1 MKGPRKSQFEI
12 DDAELGLKD
21 EMDEFGLKAILK
33 PDDQLQLTEQELK
46 EEVTRVLT
54 ATNPHAP
61 QNIVRFN
68 FKECQYR
75 PIPQVDQTSV
85 HFWLEGHM
93 LPKDSD
99 EGRRQ
104 MAKDGTLP
112 HEGLVEEDIDK
123 DGIQD
128 SSVLDTT
135 DSTQKKLTN
144 QFNFCERST
153 QTYNNPYRVR
163 SQQKVIHNQKERGN
177 MTEPPPRATY
187 SANVTQWSIYD
198 DYVADF
204 EKQQEKSKE
213 KKTGSSG
220 TKSENKGKKKA
231 IHGENPGPRKSQFEI
246 DDAELGLKDEMDEF
260 GLKAILKPD
269 DQLQLTEQELKE
281 EVTRVLT
288 ATNPHAPQNIVRFNF
303 KECQYRPIPQVDQ
316 TSVHFWLEGHMLP
329 KDSDEGRRQ
338 MAKDGTL
345 PHEGLV
351 EEDIDKDGIQDSS
364 VLDTTDSTQK
374 KLTNQFNFCERST
387 QTYNNPYRER
397 GNMTEPPPRATYSA
411 NVTQWSIYDDYVA
424 DFEKQQEKSKEK
436 KTGSSGTKSENKG
449 KKKAIHGENPVDDL
463 SRFAQPIKIVERMIN
478 QNTHD
483 EIAQDFKY
491 YEDPSDEFRDQAGTL
506 LPMWM
511 FTFERAKKL
520 AVTALC
526 WSPKYSDLF
535 AVGHGS
541 YDFLKQLNGLICF
554 YTLKN
559 PEYPEYIFETESG
572 VLSLDLHPSLPHML
586 CVGFYDGAV
595 GVYNINQR
603 KTGPLY
609 LSTAKTGKH
618 TDPVWEV
625 RWQPNDLD
633 ANLNFFSVSA
643 DGRVTSWTLV
653 KVSLICHPFDL
664 NDPVFIFDLGS
675 PVGDVAWAPY
685 SSTVFAA
692 VTADGRVH
700 VYDLSVNKYE
710 PLCNQLVLA
719 KKKTKLTHLAFNPKY
734 SIIIVGDDRGQVT
747 SLKLSPNLRK
757 KPKVSGL

>member
-1 MKGPRKSQFEI
+1 MKLDIKKRRTARSSKYDIEDQ
-12 DDAELGLKD
+12 DTGLKD
-21 EMDEFGLKAILK
+21 ELDEYGLRSVLK

-46 EEVTRVLT
+46 EEITRVLT

-85 HFWLEGHM
+85 HFWHEGFM
-93 LPKDSD
+93 LLKNSD

-104 MAKDGTLP
+104 MARDGLLTTSESMESGEAQE
-112 HEGLVEEDIDK
+112 EGAEEGTEEAVEPEP
-123 DGIQD
+123 
-128 SSVLDTT
+128 
-135 DSTQKKLTN
+135 QKKLTN

-153 QTYNNPYRVR
+153 QTYNNPQRA
-163 SQQKVIHNQKERGN
+163 RGN
-177 MTEPPPRATY
+177 MTEPPPRANF
-187 SANVTQWSIYD
+187 SANVTQWSIFD
-198 DYVADF
+198 DYEADF
-204 EKQQEKSKE
+204 EKQQEKNQD
-213 KKTGSSG
+213 KKAAA
-220 TKSENKGKKKA
+220 GKKADTKTTKKVA
-231 IHGENPGPRKSQFEI
+231 HG
-246 DDAELGLKDEMDEF
+246 DAQ
-260 GLKAILKPD
+260 I
-269 DQLQLTEQELKE
+269 
-281 EVTRVLT
+281 
-288 ATNPHAPQNIVRFNF
+288 
-303 KECQYRPIPQVDQ
+303 
-316 TSVHFWLEGHMLP
+316 
-329 KDSDEGRRQ
+329 
-338 MAKDGTL
+338 
-345 PHEGLV
+345 
-351 EEDIDKDGIQDSS
+351 
-364 VLDTTDSTQK
+364 
-374 KLTNQFNFCERST
+374 
-387 QTYNNPYRER
+387 
-397 GNMTEPPPRATYSA
+397 
-411 NVTQWSIYDDYVA
+411 
-424 DFEKQQEKSKEK
+424 
-436 KTGSSGTKSENKG
+436 
-449 KKKAIHGENPVDDL
+449 DDL

-491 YEDPSDEFRDQAGTL
+491 YEDPSDEFRDQMGTL
-506 LPMWM
+506 LPLWM
-511 FTFERAKKL
+511 FSFEKAKRL

-526 WSPKYSDLF
+526 WSPRYTDLF

-541 YDFLKQLNGLICF
+541 YDFLKQSSGMICF

-603 KTGPLY
+603 KAGPLY

-643 DGRVTSWTLV
+643 DGRVISWTLIKEGV
-653 KVSLICHPFDL
+653 GSMHECPNDMGQFIAMTLKLVTSSADGGENSQLVSLDCGTAFDFHPSQPHLFLVATEEGMVHKCSKAYSSQYLRSWEAHHMAVYRVAWNKFHPDIFL
-664 NDPVFIFDLGS
+664 TCSADWTVKIWDQNKDEPVFMFDLGS

-692 VTADGRVH
+692 VTTDGRVH
-700 VYDLSVNKYE
+700 VYDLSINKYE
-710 PLCNQLVLA
+710 SLCNQLVVP

-734 SIIIVGDDRGQVT
+734 SIIVVGDDHGQIT

-757 KPKVSGL
+757 KPKEKKGLDQPKGPEIEIRKLEKILSLVG

>member
-1 MKGPRKSQFEI
+1 MKLDVRKKGPRRSQFEI

-33 PDDQLQLTEQELK
+33 PDDQLQLTEQVLFSLFLKLILLQELK

-104 MAKDGTLP
+104 MARDGTLP
-112 HEGLVEEDIDK
+112 HEA
-123 DGIQD
+123 
-128 SSVLDTT
+128 
-135 DSTQKKLTN
+135 
-144 QFNFCERST
+144 F
-153 QTYNNPYRVR
+153 
-163 SQQKVIHNQKERGN
+163 
-177 MTEPPPRATY
+177 A
-187 SANVTQWSIYD
+187 
-198 DYVADF
+198 
-204 EKQQEKSKE
+204 
-213 KKTGSSG
+213 
-220 TKSENKGKKKA
+220 
-231 IHGENPGPRKSQFEI
+231 
-246 DDAELGLKDEMDEF
+246 
-260 GLKAILKPD
+260 
-269 DQLQLTEQELKE
+269 
-281 EVTRVLT
+281 
-288 ATNPHAPQNIVRFNF
+288 
-303 KECQYRPIPQVDQ
+303 
-316 TSVHFWLEGHMLP
+316 
-329 KDSDEGRRQ
+329 
-338 MAKDGTL
+338 
-345 PHEGLV
+345 

-411 NVTQWSIYDDYVA
+411 NVTQWIIYDDYVA

-436 KTGSSGTKSENKG
+436 KTGGSGIKAEGKG
-449 KKKAIHGENPVDDL
+449 KKKTVYGENPVDDL

-491 YEDPSDEFRDQAGTL
+491 YEDPSDEFRDQTGTL

-526 WSPKYSDLF
+526 WSSKYSDLF

-541 YDFLKQLNGLICF
+541 YDFLRQLNGLICF

-653 KVSLICHPFDL
+653 KEGVGSMHECPNDMGQFDALVLKMVTSGGDASESSQLVTQDCGTAFDFHQTLPHLFLVATEEGMVYKCSKVYSSQYLGSYEAHHMAVYRVAWNHYHPDIFITCSADWTVKIW
-664 NDPVFIFDLGS
+664 NHKKSDPVFIFDLGS

-710 PLCNQLVLA
+710 PLCNQLVVA
-719 KKKTKLTHLAFNPKY
+719 KKKTKLTHLAFNPKH
-734 SIIIVGDDRGQVT
+734 SIIIVGDDHGQVT

-757 KPKVSGL
+757 KPKEKKGVEQPKGPEMEIRKLDKILSL

>member
-1 MKGPRKSQFEI
+1 MQ
-12 DDAELGLKD
+12 
-21 EMDEFGLKAILK
+21 
-33 PDDQLQLTEQELK
+33 
-46 EEVTRVLT
+46 
-54 ATNPHAP
+54 
-61 QNIVRFN
+61 
-68 FKECQYR
+68 ECQYR

-104 MAKDGTLP
+104 MARDGTLP
-112 HEGLVEEDIDK
+112 HEALVEEDIDK
-123 DGIQD
+123 D
-128 SSVLDTT
+128 S
-135 DSTQKKLTN
+135 
-144 QFNFCERST
+144 
-153 QTYNNPYRVR
+153 
-163 SQQKVIHNQKERGN
+163 
-177 MTEPPPRATY
+177 
-187 SANVTQWSIYD
+187 
-198 DYVADF
+198 
-204 EKQQEKSKE
+204 
-213 KKTGSSG
+213 
-220 TKSENKGKKKA
+220 
-231 IHGENPGPRKSQFEI
+231 
-246 DDAELGLKDEMDEF
+246 
-260 GLKAILKPD
+260 
-269 DQLQLTEQELKE
+269 
-281 EVTRVLT
+281 
-288 ATNPHAPQNIVRFNF
+288 
-303 KECQYRPIPQVDQ
+303 
-316 TSVHFWLEGHMLP
+316 
-329 KDSDEGRRQ
+329 
-338 MAKDGTL
+338 
-345 PHEGLV
+345 
-351 EEDIDKDGIQDSS
+351 IQDSS

-397 GNMTEPPPRATYSA
+397 GNMTEPPPRANYSA

-436 KTGSSGTKSENKG
+436 KTGNSGIKSENKG
-449 KKKAIHGENPVDDL
+449 KKKAIHGENPIDDL

-603 KTGPLY
+603 KIGPLY

-653 KVSLICHPFDL
+653 KEGVGSMHECPNDMGQFDALVLKMVTSGGDASEPSQLITLDCGTAFDFHKTLPHLFLVATEEGMVYKCSKAYSSQYLGNYEAHHMAVYRVAWNHYHPDIFITCSADWTVKIW
-664 NDPVFIFDLGS
+664 NHKKSDPVFIFDLGS

-757 KPKVSGL
+757 KPKEKKGLDQPKGPEMEIRKLDKILSLVG

>member
-1 MKGPRKSQFEI
+1 MKLDLKKKAGRRSQ
-12 DDAELGLKD
+12 AEQDEEFVVKD
-21 EMDEFGLKAILK
+21 EDEFGMKSVLK

-46 EEVTRVLT
+46 EEITRVLT

-68 FKECQYR
+68 FKECQYK
-75 PIPQVDQTSV
+75 PIPQVDQTAV

-104 MAKDGTLP
+104 LARDGKLVIEENLDEEGNREDNSLLEYMENLP
-112 HEGLVEEDIDK
+112 
-123 DGIQD
+123 
-128 SSVLDTT
+128 
-135 DSTQKKLTN
+135 QKKLTN

-153 QTYNNPYRVR
+153 QTYNNPQRD
-163 SQQKVIHNQKERGN
+163 RGN
-177 MTEPPPRATY
+177 MTEPPPRASY
-187 SANVTQWSIYD
+187 SGNVTQWIIYD
-198 DYVADF
+198 DYATDF
-204 EKQQEKSKE
+204 EKQ
-213 KKTGSSG
+213 
-220 TKSENKGKKKA
+220 
-231 IHGENPGPRKSQFEI
+231 
-246 DDAELGLKDEMDEF
+246 M
-260 GLKAILKPD
+260 
-269 DQLQLTEQELKE
+269 
-281 EVTRVLT
+281 
-288 ATNPHAPQNIVRFNF
+288 
-303 KECQYRPIPQVDQ
+303 
-316 TSVHFWLEGHMLP
+316 
-329 KDSDEGRRQ
+329 
-338 MAKDGTL
+338 
-345 PHEGLV
+345 
-351 EEDIDKDGIQDSS
+351 
-364 VLDTTDSTQK
+364 
-374 KLTNQFNFCERST
+374 
-387 QTYNNPYRER
+387 
-397 GNMTEPPPRATYSA
+397 
-411 NVTQWSIYDDYVA
+411 
-424 DFEKQQEKSKEK
+424 
-436 KTGSSGTKSENKG
+436 
-449 KKKAIHGENPVDDL
+449 DDL
-463 SRFAQPIKIVERMIN
+463 SKFAQPIKIVERMIN

-483 EIAQDFKY
+483 EIAQDFRY
-491 YEDPSDEFRDQAGTL
+491 YEDPSDEFREQHGTL
-506 LPMWM
+506 LPLWM
-511 FTFERAKKL
+511 FTFEKAKKL

-526 WSPKYSDLF
+526 WSPRYSDLF

-541 YDFLKQLNGLICF
+541 YDFLKQSNGLICF

-633 ANLNFFSVSA
+633 ANLNFYSISA

-653 KVSLICHPFDL
+653 KLINFFATFHISECGTAFDFHETLSHLFLVATEEGMVYKCSKAYSSQYLGTYEAHHMAVYRVAWNRFHPDIFITCSADWTVKIWDH
-664 NDPVFIFDLGS
+664 NKSDPVFMFDLGS

-710 PLCNQLVLA
+710 PLCNQLVLS
-719 KKKTKLTHLAFNPKY
+719 KKKAKLTHLAFNPKH
-734 SIIIVGDDRGQVT
+734 SILVVGDDQ
-747 SLKLSPNLRK
+747 
-757 KPKVSGL
+757 